1 MPLSK
6 NRFVSAL
13 TACAL
18 IAGSLYCGAA
28 SAEARD
34 LDEVRGKGVLRVA
47 LYNDFPPYSAEGKG
61 IDFDVAGA
69 IAEKIGVKLDPMWF
83 TASDESIEDD
93 LRNMVWKGHYL
104 GTGPADAMIH
114 APVDPELMK
123 QTPRVRF
130 VAPYSRERLAVARDK
145 NKVPRL
151 DDLNDLD
158 GLPIGVEDASLASI
172 VLLSERGGK
181 FRDKL
186 RHFKT
191 PALALEALRR
201 GEVAAVI
208 AQWGEAQGLLAGKG
222 DYPVTAMPVLA
233 GLGTRQW
240 VVGIAVPKEHVSL
253 GEAIES
259 AMTALVADG
268 TIDRIFASHGV
279 TRLKP

>member
-1 MPLSK
+1 MPHSMSK
-6 NRFVSAL
+6 SA
-13 TACAL
+13 AL
-18 IAGSLYCGAA
+18 LAAGILLAA
-28 SAEARD
+28 SLGSGSARAEARD
-34 LDEVRGKGVLRVA
+34 LEEVRAKGVLRVA
-47 LYNDFPPYSAEGKG
+47 LYNDFPPYSANGKG
-61 IDFDVAGA
+61 IDVDIAAA
-69 IAEKIGVKLDPMWF
+69 IAERIGVRFDPMWF
-83 TASDESIEDD
+83 TASDESVEDD

-123 QTPRVRF
+123 QVPRVRF
-130 VAPYSRERLAVARDK
+130 VAPYSRERLAVARDPK
-145 NKVPRL
+145 RVPRL

-172 VLLSERGGK
+172 VLLSERGGR

-191 PALALEALRR
+191 PAAAIEALQR
-201 GEVAAVI
+201 GEIAAVI

-222 DYPVTAMPVLA
+222 DFPVVPMPVVA

-240 VVGIAVPKEHVSL
+240 VVGMAVPKGHDSL
-253 GEAIES
+253 GDAVES

>member
-1 MPLSK
+1 MPHSRNRYPALLAAAALLAACCLSG
-6 NRFVSAL
+6 
-13 TACAL
+13 T
-18 IAGSLYCGAA
+18 A

-34 LDEVRGKGVLRVA
+34 LEQVREKGVLRVA
-47 LYNDFPPYSAEGKG
+47 LYNDFPPYSANGSG
-61 IDFDVAGA
+61 IDFDIAAA
-69 IAEKIGVKLDPMWF
+69 IAEKIGVKFDPMWF

-123 QTPRVRF
+123 QVPQVRF
-130 VAPYSRERLAVARDK
+130 IAPYSRERLAVARDTRR
-145 NKVPRL
+145 VPRL

-158 GLPIGVEDASLASI
+158 GLPIGVEDASLGSI
-172 VLLSERGGK
+172 ILLSERGGR

-191 PALALEALRR
+191 PVAAIEALRR
-201 GEVAAVI
+201 GEVAAVV

-222 DYPVTAMPVLA
+222 DFTVTPMPVLA

-240 VVGIAVPKEHVSL
+240 VVGMAVPKAHGSL

-259 AMTALVADG
+259 AMTALVANG
-268 TIDRIFASHGV
+268 TVDRIFARHGV
-279 TRLKP
+279 PRLKP